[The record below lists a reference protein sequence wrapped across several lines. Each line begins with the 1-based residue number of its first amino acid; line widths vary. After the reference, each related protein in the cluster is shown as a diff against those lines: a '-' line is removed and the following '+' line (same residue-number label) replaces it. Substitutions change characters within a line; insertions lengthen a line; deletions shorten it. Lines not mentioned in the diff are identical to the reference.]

1 MGFSGARLPPE
12 RGGSER
18 VVRRVSVGRGKPFPP
33 PKVIMK
39 IQVYN
44 QNADS
49 IGEIEISDQI
59 FAVKPSLHLLA
70 EAVRAQANNARKGL
84 AHTKT
89 RGEVSGGGKKPWR
102 QKGTGRARAGSTR
115 SPLWRHG
122 GITFGPRSD
131 RNWSLKINKKAK
143 TKALFMSLSDK
154 VKDGRLIV
162 IEDINLETP
171 KTKEFVKFM
180 QAFQSKMDI
189 LGKKQMLVLPKKNDS
204 LIRASRNLQAVTTV
218 LATSLNVTDILKADS
233 MFVLKDSLP
242 VIEKTYLK
250 ETTKQLSQKP
260 QATKSTEQSEN
271 PK

>member
-1 MGFSGARLPPE
+1 
-12 RGGSER
+12 
-18 VVRRVSVGRGKPFPP
+18 
-33 PKVIMK
+33 MK

-44 QNADS
+44 QNAES
-49 IGEIEISDQI
+49 TGEIEISDQI

-89 RGEVSGGGKKPWR
+89 RGDVSGGGKKPWR

-122 GITFGPRSD
+122 GVTFGPRSD

-154 VKDGRLIV
+154 AKDGRLIV
-162 IEDINLETP
+162 VEGVNLETP
-171 KTKEFVKFM
+171 KTKEFIKFM

-189 LGKKQMLVLPKKNDS
+189 LGKKQMLVLPKKDDS
-204 LIRASRNLQAVTTV
+204 LVRASRNLQAVTTT

-233 MFVLKDSLP
+233 MFILKDSLS
-242 VIEKTYLK
+242 VIEKTYLRDAVK
-250 ETTKQLSQKP
+250 KTAAKVPAK
-260 QATKSTEQSEN
+260 AVADKKSTA
-271 PK
+271 